1 MVHDSNYFWGFPQVN
16 EDEFDKEKKI
26 IAGNLSLESKTNVD
40 VKKFSDMIALKSI
53 DVKIKRGE
61 FVAIIGEVGSG
72 KSSLI
77 SSLIGDMIYLDSE
90 IIRNNHDQEISSNT
104 KELIDSLNHAI
115 RAANTKAS
123 KNPPVQIAG
132 TMSLVEQIPWI

>member
-1 MVHDSNYFWGFPQVN
+1 M
-16 EDEFDKEKKI
+16 
-26 IAGNLSLESKTNVD
+26 
-40 VKKFSDMIALKSI
+40 
-53 DVKIKRGE
+53 
-61 FVAIIGEVGSG
+61 AIIGEVGSG

-90 IIRNNHDQEISSNT
+90 IIRNNQEQEISSNT

-115 RAANTKAS
+115 RAANAKAA

-132 TMSLVEQIPWI
+132 TVSLVEQIPWI